1 MKQEDVKKMEYM
13 VVDKCCAK
21 CKYIVAMSTRQS
33 CAFYCKHP
41 NLSKN
46 YFWENKV
53 HTAGL
58 CKCFEPTQNWIK
70 DVSVHEM
77 VVGGQNDR

>member
-1 MKQEDVKKMEYM
+1 MKQADAEKMEYI

-21 CKYIVAMSTRQS
+21 CKHIEVMSTRQS
-33 CAFYCKHP
+33 CTFVCKHR

-46 YFWENKV
+46 YLWENAV
-53 HTAGL
+53 HTAGV
-58 CKCFEPTQNWIK
+58 CKHFEPTENWIK

-77 VVGGQNDR
+77 VVG